1 MNTAT
6 ITEAKNRLSALIDRV
21 RSGESILI
29 LDRGV
34 PVARLEPVAAFP
46 DSTGRLRR
54 LERAGVIRVGDGSLP
69 SICCARPRRHWR
81 PAPAW
86 LRRSSLSGDPDG
98 EVLGQL
104 GPRAHPRGRADE
116 HGRDAGV

>member
-34 PVARLEPVAAFP
+34 PVARLEPVAAYT

-54 LERAGVIRVGDGSLP
+54 LERAGVIRVGEAPPPLGLLR
-69 SICCARPRRHWR
+69 AAAPRL
-81 PAPAW
+81 APGASGVDA
-86 LRRSSLSGDPDG
+86 LIEERRS
-98 EVLGQL
+98 
-104 GPRAHPRGRADE
+104 GR
-116 HGRDAGV
+116 